1 MVSGH
6 LILGTWHFP
15 PAMCYIPAR
24 RLGLSTGM
32 DIMDLGLKDRVA
44 IVTGG
49 SMGLGRA
56 IARELSREKA
66 RVVIAA
72 RNEQRLHRTVE
83 EIRRETGGQVLAV
96 RADMT
101 REEDIRALVEQTVD
115 RWGGVDIAL
124 ANAGGPPGTRYESTC
139 AEQVERA
146 LELNL
151 MSTVRLA
158 QEVTPYMQQKRWG
171 RFIALTSV
179 SVKQPLPG
187 LILSNTA
194 RAAVAGWVKT
204 MATELAPFGIT
215 CNVVAPGYMRTG
227 RVEELAAERA
237 ENEQRPMDE
246 ILAEIGGKIPMGRM
260 GNPEEFAAVVAFLA
274 SERASYVTGTTIQ
287 VDGGYVQG
295 LL

>member
-1 MVSGH
+1 
-6 LILGTWHFP
+6 
-15 PAMCYIPAR
+15 
-24 RLGLSTGM
+24 
-32 DIMDLGLKDRVA
+32 MDLGLKDRVA

-56 IARELSREKA
+56 VARELARERA

-72 RNEQRLHRTVE
+72 RNEQRLQRAAE
-83 EIRRETGGQVLAV
+83 ELRRETGGNVLAV

-101 REEDIRALVEQTVD
+101 RADDIRALVEQAVD
-115 RWGGVDIAL
+115 RWGGVDVAF
-124 ANAGGPPGTRYESTC
+124 ANAGGPPGTRYESTSP
-139 AEQVERA
+139 EQVERA
-146 LELNL
+146 VELNL

-158 QEVTPYMQQKRWG
+158 QEVTPHMRQKGWG

-194 RAAVAGWVKT
+194 RAAVVGWVKT
-204 MATELAPFGIT
+204 MATELAPHGIT
-215 CNVVAPGYMRTG
+215 CNVVAPGYMHTG
-227 RVEELAAERA
+227 RVEDLAAERA
-237 ENEQRPMDE
+237 EHEQRP
-246 ILAEIGGKIPMGRM
+246 LAEVLDEMGKRIPAGRM
-260 GNPEEFAAVVAFLA
+260 GNPEELAAVVAFLA

>member
-1 MVSGH
+1 
-6 LILGTWHFP
+6 
-15 PAMCYIPAR
+15 
-24 RLGLSTGM
+24 
-32 DIMDLGLKDRVA
+32 MDLGLKDRVA

-56 IARELSREKA
+56 IARELAREKA
-66 RVVIAA
+66 RVVVSA
-72 RNEQRLHRTVE
+72 RNEQRLQRAVE
-83 EIRRETGGQVLAV
+83 EIRRETGGQVVAIC
-96 RADMT
+96 ADMT
-101 REEDIRALVEQTVD
+101 RADDIRALVEQTVE

-124 ANAGGPPGTRYESTC
+124 ANAGGPPGTRYESTT

-158 QEVTPYMQQKRWG
+158 QEVTPHMQQKRWG
-171 RFIALTSV
+171 RFIALTSI

-194 RAAVAGWVKT
+194 RTAVVGWVKT
-204 MATELAPFGIT
+204 MATELAPHGIT

-227 RVEELAAERA
+227 RVEDLAAERA
-237 ENEQRPMDE
+237 ENEDRPVE
-246 ILAEIGGKIPMGRM
+246 QILAEMSGRIPMGRM
-260 GNPEEFAAVVAFLA
+260 GDPEEFAAVVAFLA
-274 SERASYVTGTTIQ
+274 SERASYITGTTLQ

>member
-1 MVSGH
+1 
-6 LILGTWHFP
+6 
-15 PAMCYIPAR
+15 
-24 RLGLSTGM
+24 
-32 DIMDLGLKDRVA
+32 MDLGLKDRVA
-44 IVTGG
+44 VVAGG

-56 IARELSREKA
+56 IARELAREKA

-72 RNEQRLHRTVE
+72 RNEQRLQRTAE

-101 REEDIRALVEQTVD
+101 REDDIRALVEQTAE
-115 RWGGVDIAL
+115 RWGGVDVAV
-124 ANAGGPPGTRYESTC
+124 ANAGGPPGTRYESTSV
-139 AEQVERA
+139 EQVERA

-151 MSTVRLA
+151 LSTIRLA
-158 QEVTPYMQQKRWG
+158 QEVTPYMQKKRWG

-194 RAAVAGWVKT
+194 RAAVVGWVKT
-204 MATELAPFGIT
+204 MATELAPLGIT

-227 RVEELAAERA
+227 RVEDLAAERA
-237 ENEQRPMDE
+237 ENEERPVNV
-246 ILAEIGGKIPMGRM
+246 ILEEMGNRIPMRRM
-260 GNPEEFAAVVAFLA
+260 GDPEELAALVAFLA
-274 SERASYVTGTTIQ
+274 SERAGYITGTTIQ